1 MDVQDLKIYLMN
13 VMALAVSFTQ
23 IEMMLK
29 IILLVTSIGYTAQK
43 WYEMHKNKKK

>member
-13 VMALAVSFTQ
+13 VTALAVSFTE

-29 IILLVTSIGYTAQK
+29 IILLVTSIGYTIQK
-43 WYEMHKNKKK
+43 WYEIHKNKKK